1 MKVLH
6 GAQQCFTGDFCA
18 CLQKGTCIV
27 AGGSEAQN
35 EETQALAAQ
44 LIGCKPFN
52 RSALHVQV
60 SAPHLCEISSK
71 RPCWGEMFI
80 DLATR
85 WLS

>member
-1 MKVLH
+1 M
-6 GAQQCFTGDFCA
+6 
-18 CLQKGTCIV
+18 

-52 RSALHVQV
+52 RSALHVQA
-60 SAPHLCEISSK
+60 SAPHLCESLSE
-71 RPCWGEMFI
+71 RPCWGELYI
-80 DLATR
+80 DLATS